1 MMMNGV
7 LKTKR
12 PETDGSFGRFAG
24 LNTRREIWTSAGTRR
39 NSFPAYRDGEF
50 GEKCGMLR
58 AEWVTESRTMGK

>member
-39 NSFPAYRDGEF
+39 NSFPASSCRHHHARIVAVS
-50 GEKCGMLR
+50 LL
-58 AEWVTESRTMGK
+58 